1 MNDER
6 NGWDKYKKY
15 VVNELERTND
25 RLSGIDKRL
34 SHIERKLAV
43 LDTKVYA
50 TVIIASVVMTSAMN
64 LVLDLI
70 RA

>member
-6 NGWDKYKKY
+6 NGWDQHKKY

-25 RLSGIDKRL
+25 RLTGIDKRL

>member
-1 MNDER
+1 MTEG
-6 NGWDKYKKY
+6 NGWDQYKKY
-15 VVNELERTND
+15 VVNELERTNQ
-25 RLSGIDKRL
+25 RLSAIDKRL

-64 LVLDLI
+64 LVLDLLK
-70 RA
+70 A